1 MTANPV
7 QAANAVL
14 TDGTGVSKFTLPKVV
29 KDLVIDFV
37 KTLAVVFTA
46 MSISGVQQ
54 AIDDP
59 HKLFI
64 AVVSAI
70 VNTGYRFV
78 LSLGN

>member
-1 MTANPV
+1 MAPETGVTSA
-7 QAANAVL
+7 L
-14 TDGTGVSKFTLPKVV
+14 TDGTGVSAFTFPKVA
-29 KDLVIDFV
+29 KDLLIDFV

-46 MSISGVQQ
+46 MQLSGVQA

-59 HKLFI
+59 HKVFI

-70 VNTGYRFV
+70 VSTGYRFV